1 MKTLSHW
8 DFLWCK
14 GLHDVE
20 YFVFLRKCL
29 NEKIIEILWNY
40 PNILSIFPSFLVLLS
55 CLNTFFQLDVIISP
69 GREEGICLHLWGTA
83 QQQCMA
89 AWFFLSN
96 ILVFCFQN
104 CSDLLWE
111 KNCFVIEKNF
121 WNSRLKIILNSERF
135 LKQNAFIT
143 FFIHFFG
150 EVRKTKI
157 AFEISWPLVISKI
170 SSFSRS
176 LEFFFLTVGQ
186 NNFGNKIPF
195 PNYYAA
201 I

>member
-111 KNCFVIEKNF
+111 KKMFCDREKLLKFEADGLFKQWKVFETECFFN
-121 WNSRLKIILNSERF
+121 LL
-135 LKQNAFIT
+135 L
-143 FFIHFFG
+143 
-150 EVRKTKI
+150 
-157 AFEISWPLVISKI
+157 EISQIL
-170 SSFSRS
+170 
-176 LEFFFLTVGQ
+176 
-186 NNFGNKIPF
+186 
-195 PNYYAA
+195 YMY
-201 I
+201 